1 MDNGGNVG
9 IGILVMLIGIGLMIV
24 GGVILGFSSEVQTEK
39 GSIEEFI
46 MNVPNEFGIGLL
58 IMGLIFLI
66 VGILLLSGIV

>member
-58 IMGLIFLI
+58 IMGLIFFI